1 MNKRELFRRT
11 FFTCA
16 HVPVPVPLPPT
27 RPPLA
32 LRGSVFP
39 TDLLSSSV
47 LNSQFFASIC
57 DLAQKLA
64 LE

>member
-1 MNKRELFRRT
+1 MNLSENLL
-11 FFTCA
+11 
-16 HVPVPVPLPPT
+16 PVPVPLPPT

-47 LNSQFFASIC
+47 LKSQFFASIC

-64 LE
+64 LG